1 MSCLYYTLSK
11 KTAGAGDEIAKRHRL
26 KLSMKCYWHD
36 RRNCEDS
43 RCDFLTSD
51 LEPGKEIMQL
61 MKMYKLDGVDIV
73 IMSLGIK
80 SEWSVK
86 EIQKKICNWKNSRY
100 PDNEIEFL
108 MSD

>member
-1 MSCLYYTLSK
+1 M
-11 KTAGAGDEIAKRHRL
+11 
-26 KLSMKCYWHD
+26 SMKCYWHD
-36 RRNCEDS
+36 RRNCGDS
-43 RCDFLTSD
+43 RCDFSTLD

-61 MKMYKLDGVDIV
+61 MKIYELDGVDIA

-86 EIQKKICNWKNSRY
+86 EIQRKICNWKNSKY